1 MLGGVD
7 GEEPDDESAC
17 LDTTGAI
24 CLQGFG
30 GSRGT
35 KSVSYF
41 WSSGNQ
47 NASVFS
53 LADPIL
59 HVTSGASC
67 ISEYMQIQAQIKS
80 LIGAMEI
87 EIIESYYVE

>member
-1 MLGGVD
+1 MFPV
-7 GEEPDDESAC
+7 
-17 LDTTGAI
+17 TFGA
-24 CLQGFG
+24 
-30 GSRGT
+30 SRGT

-41 WSSGNQ
+41 GSLGNQ